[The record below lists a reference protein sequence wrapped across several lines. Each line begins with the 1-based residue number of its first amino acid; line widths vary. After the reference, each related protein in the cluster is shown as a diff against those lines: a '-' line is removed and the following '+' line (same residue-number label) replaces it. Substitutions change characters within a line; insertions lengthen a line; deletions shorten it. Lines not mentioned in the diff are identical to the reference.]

1 MYIVHVPCTWY
12 MCNDLFL
19 FSTSAIWKWPCEWYI
34 QYGAECLQGRLMTT
48 SLGRFLTDTAKLRRM
63 LVPSFSF
70 VGCSRLT
77 VRSNCKILCID
88 DHCHYRPD
96 RMPGIQ
102 SQKSNS
108 LIPESPLIH
117 RKMYWP
123 IHFAG
128 FDTKVYILDTSPIVM
143 MINTIGDIK
152 LSILILC
159 HRLSWPVHC
168 CCSSIVIIVIII
180 VSLSS
185 LSTSSSSS

>member
-1 MYIVHVPCTWY
+1 MIYTVWSW
-12 MCNDLFL
+12 M
-19 FSTSAIWKWPCEWYI
+19 SAGETYDHES
-34 QYGAECLQGRLMTT
+34 G
-48 SLGRFLTDTAKLRRM
+48 FLTDTAKLRRM

-77 VRSNCKILCID
+77 VRPNCKILCID

-123 IHFAG
+123 VHFAG

-143 MINTIGDIK
+143 MINTIKGK
-152 LSILILC
+152 FSILILC